1 MFQIGVFWEEGFPSA
16 DTSPLAL
23 NGIRRALDGFEVR
36 VVGYTD
42 LERLPGVDLLI
53 LPFGSA
59 FPALGWPLLQVY
71 LHSGGNLLNLGG
83 APFCVPCAREHVVWK
98 RQTRQS
104 SYHRAVGIR
113 HYHVV
118 DPSRIA
124 SLEVPPEE
132 PLLAGVRDPVHARSI
147 FAPVPSPVGAGATG
161 GSDGAARLL
170 RPLLYG
176 MDASGRPVAAPIF
189 ALDHIGGPFH
199 GGRWVFAAL
208 DGAISLGVI
217 RRLAFYAAQGASD
230 LAVSA
235 SFPCY
240 YPGEVPRLQVH
251 ASLFGNV
258 PGIQEASVTVIA
270 PDGKRATCEL
280 PPIGFPDRPAYR
292 WSECAAPL
300 FDQAPAPG
308 LHVIEA
314 SLTSKELREYAA
326 QLRLPAAARAD
337 ARHHRSGFYVWDP
350 RQASGEP
357 ALALGRDYLRR
368 EGLSGPVIG
377 AVHSSPQGVASGL
390 TSDPYRWDRELHLM
404 REAGIRVVRANLR
417 AIWAWAGLNCPPVE
431 ESLLRAVDAFVAAAR
446 AHGLLVILAPLEAEG
461 DTPDDAGDLV
471 DPRRLDAERDILAA
485 FVARYRH
492 VLGIIWEIDE
502 TPYPLPTWG
511 EATADRLGHA
521 RVNAAWRGWIA
532 ARDPMELRAQWR
544 LTTEQPLG
552 LTVPEEVLWAQSNDS
567 LDLKEL
573 DYRLFAR
580 EIETRWLREMREA
593 IRTHGSVS
601 ALTAVGPAA
610 EAPSPIPSLPSPP
623 ATVDIG
629 ITPTLR
635 TDEDLLCEAVLAKAA
650 GRAFLTAMAGGHLT
664 ENPGGD
670 LRTTEEAVRDR
681 VERMLALALA
691 TGSAG
696 VLHYPWAPGR
706 LGEAGHFAGWVRAD
720 GTATPALDVVAEM
733 AAFLER
739 NRQRMEEPLPS
750 PVAMVVPSSRLLSSP
765 EQAALAIRR
774 CIRTLVY
781 RNAMP
786 LRAIGEYS
794 LRELESAQLML
805 LPSPRVLQQ
814 DAWETLLS
822 RVEAGACLLVTGPFD
837 RDRYWRRQD
846 RLTAFDLHVRTQPV
860 AREEVLSLYGDPV
873 RLHFGETKTEWVDK
887 AVIEG
892 YPPQVMALKHGR
904 GRLLFSPLPLELAD
918 DVEPLAELYEAAI
931 AESGIE
937 RPFEVEPHPSGVLAI
952 PLCFESV
959 VLYALVSQIDAA
971 CRVTLRHGP
980 ERVAIPVD
988 VPAER
993 ALLLLVDRATG
1004 KVLDR
1009 YTPAGA

>member
-1 MFQIGVFWEEGFPSA
+1 MCVLW
-16 DTSPLAL
+16 DTRISNGSPAL
-23 NGIRRALDGFEVR
+23 TSSSCLSIRVSALDGRFSR
-36 VVGYTD
+36 
-42 LERLPGVDLLI
+42 
-53 LPFGSA
+53 
-59 FPALGWPLLQVY
+59 Y

-270 PDGKRATCEL
+270 PDGKRATCER

-300 FDQAPAPG
+300 DRRPPPAPRHRG
-308 LHVIEA
+308 V
-314 SLTSKELREYAA
+314 TD
-326 QLRLPAAARAD
+326 QQGAARVCCPTASS
-337 ARHHRSGFYVWDP
+337 RGSSRRRPPHRSGFYVWDP

-471 DPRRLDAERDILAA
+471 DPRRLMR
-485 FVARYRH
+485 ARHPRGVCRPHRH
-492 VLGIIWEIDE
+492 VLDHLGDRRDS
-502 TPYPLPTWG
+502 TLPTW
-511 EATADRLGHA
+511 EATADRL
-521 RVNAAWRGWIA
+521 
-532 ARDPMELRAQWR
+532 
-544 LTTEQPLG
+544 
-552 LTVPEEVLWAQSNDS
+552 
-567 LDLKEL
+567 
-573 DYRLFAR
+573 
-580 EIETRWLREMREA
+580 
-593 IRTHGSVS
+593 
-601 ALTAVGPAA
+601 
-610 EAPSPIPSLPSPP
+610 
-623 ATVDIG
+623 AT
-629 ITPTLR
+629 
-635 TDEDLLCEAVLAKAA
+635 LA
-650 GRAFLTAMAGGHLT
+650 
-664 ENPGGD
+664 
-670 LRTTEEAVRDR
+670 
-681 VERMLALALA
+681 
-691 TGSAG
+691 
-696 VLHYPWAPGR
+696 
-706 LGEAGHFAGWVRAD
+706 
-720 GTATPALDVVAEM
+720 
-733 AAFLER
+733 
-739 NRQRMEEPLPS
+739 
-750 PVAMVVPSSRLLSSP
+750 
-765 EQAALAIRR
+765 
-774 CIRTLVY
+774 
-781 RNAMP
+781 
-786 LRAIGEYS
+786 
-794 LRELESAQLML
+794 
-805 LPSPRVLQQ
+805 
-814 DAWETLLS
+814 
-822 RVEAGACLLVTGPFD
+822 
-837 RDRYWRRQD
+837 
-846 RLTAFDLHVRTQPV
+846 
-860 AREEVLSLYGDPV
+860 
-873 RLHFGETKTEWVDK
+873 
-887 AVIEG
+887 
-892 YPPQVMALKHGR
+892 
-904 GRLLFSPLPLELAD
+904 
-918 DVEPLAELYEAAI
+918 
-931 AESGIE
+931 
-937 RPFEVEPHPSGVLAI
+937 
-952 PLCFESV
+952 
-959 VLYALVSQIDAA
+959 
-971 CRVTLRHGP
+971 
-980 ERVAIPVD
+980 
-988 VPAER
+988 
-993 ALLLLVDRATG
+993 
-1004 KVLDR
+1004 
-1009 YTPAGA
+1009 

>member
-1 MFQIGVFWEEGFPSA
+1 
-16 DTSPLAL
+16 
-23 NGIRRALDGFEVR
+23 
-36 VVGYTD
+36 
-42 LERLPGVDLLI
+42 
-53 LPFGSA
+53 
-59 FPALGWPLLQVY
+59 
-71 LHSGGNLLNLGG
+71 
-83 APFCVPCAREHVVWK
+83 
-98 RQTRQS
+98 
-104 SYHRAVGIR
+104 
-113 HYHVV
+113 
-118 DPSRIA
+118 
-124 SLEVPPEE
+124 
-132 PLLAGVRDPVHARSI
+132 
-147 FAPVPSPVGAGATG
+147 
-161 GSDGAARLL
+161 
-170 RPLLYG
+170 
-176 MDASGRPVAAPIF
+176 
-189 ALDHIGGPFH
+189 
-199 GGRWVFAAL
+199 
-208 DGAISLGVI
+208 
-217 RRLAFYAAQGASD
+217 
-230 LAVSA
+230 
-235 SFPCY
+235 
-240 YPGEVPRLQVH
+240 
-251 ASLFGNV
+251 
-258 PGIQEASVTVIA
+258 
-270 PDGKRATCEL
+270 
-280 PPIGFPDRPAYR
+280 
-292 WSECAAPL
+292 
-300 FDQAPAPG
+300 
-308 LHVIEA
+308 
-314 SLTSKELREYAA
+314 
-326 QLRLPAAARAD
+326 
-337 ARHHRSGFYVWDP
+337 
-350 RQASGEP
+350 
-357 ALALGRDYLRR
+357 
-368 EGLSGPVIG
+368 
-377 AVHSSPQGVASGL
+377 
-390 TSDPYRWDRELHLM
+390 
-404 REAGIRVVRANLR
+404 
-417 AIWAWAGLNCPPVE
+417 
-431 ESLLRAVDAFVAAAR
+431 
-446 AHGLLVILAPLEAEG
+446 
-461 DTPDDAGDLV
+461 
-471 DPRRLDAERDILAA
+471 
-485 FVARYRH
+485 
-492 VLGIIWEIDE
+492 
-502 TPYPLPTWG
+502 
-511 EATADRLGHA
+511 
-521 RVNAAWRGWIA
+521 
-532 ARDPMELRAQWR
+532 
-544 LTTEQPLG
+544 
-552 LTVPEEVLWAQSNDS
+552 
-567 LDLKEL
+567 
-573 DYRLFAR
+573 
-580 EIETRWLREMREA
+580 MREA

-937 RPFEVEPHPSGVLAI
+937 RPFEVEPPKWRARDPALLRKRH
-952 PLCFESV
+952 PLCARF
-959 VLYALVSQIDAA
+959 AD
-971 CRVTLRHGP
+971 
-980 ERVAIPVD
+980 
-988 VPAER
+988 
-993 ALLLLVDRATG
+993 
-1004 KVLDR
+1004 
-1009 YTPAGA
+1009 

>member
-23 NGIRRALDGFEVR
+23 NGIRRALDGFDVH
-36 VVGYTD
+36 VVGYSE
-42 LERLPGVDLLI
+42 LERIPSVDLLI

-83 APFCVPCAREHVVWK
+83 APFWVPCAREHVLWK
-98 RQTRQS
+98 RQARQS
-104 SYHRAVGIR
+104 SYHRAIGIR

-132 PLLAGVRDPVHARSI
+132 PLLTGVREPVRARAI
-147 FAPVPSPVGAGATG
+147 FAPVTSLAGEGAAGAGE
-161 GSDGAARLL
+161 RVL

-176 MDASGRPVAAPIF
+176 LDTSGRPVAAPVF

-208 DGAISLGVI
+208 DGAIPLDMI

-314 SLTSKELREYAA
+314 SLTSQELREFAA
-326 QLRLPAAARAD
+326 RLRLPAAARAEF
-337 ARHHRSGFYVWDP
+337 RHHRSGFYVWDP
-350 RQASGEP
+350 RQATGEP
-357 ALALGRDYLRR
+357 TLTVGRDYLRC

-377 AVHSSPQGVASGL
+377 TVHSSPQGVTSGL
-390 TSDPYRWDRELHLM
+390 TSDPYRWDSELRLM
-404 REAGIRVVRANLR
+404 RKAGIRVVRVNLR
-417 AIWAWAGLNCPPVE
+417 AIWARVGLNCPPVE

-471 DPRRLDAERDILAA
+471 DPRRLDAERDLLAA

-492 VLGIIWEIDE
+492 VPGIIWEIDE

-521 RVNAAWRGWIA
+521 RVNAAWRDWIA

-544 LTTEQPLG
+544 LTTDQPLG
-552 LTVPEEVLWAQSNDS
+552 LTVPEDVPWAEADDS
-567 LDLKEL
+567 PGLKEL

-593 IRTHGSVS
+593 IRTHGSAS
-601 ALTAVGPAA
+601 ALTAVGPAV
-610 EAPSPIPSLPSPP
+610 EAPSPIPSLLSPP
-623 ATVDIG
+623 ATVDLG
-629 ITPTLR
+629 ITPAAR
-635 TDEDLLCEAVLAKAA
+635 TEEDLLCEAVLARAA
-650 GRAFLTAMAGGHLT
+650 GRPFLTTMAGGHLS
-664 ENPGGD
+664 ESLGGE

-696 VLHYPWAPGR
+696 VLHRPWAPGR
-706 LGEAGHFAGWVRAD
+706 LGEAGLFAGWVRAD
-720 GTATPALDVVAEM
+720 GTATPALNVVAEM

-739 NRQRMEEPLPS
+739 NQQRMGDPLPS
-750 PVAMVVPSSRLLSSP
+750 PVAMVVPSSRLLSAP
-765 EQAALAIRR
+765 DAAALAIRR

-794 LRELESAQLML
+794 LQELESARLML

-814 DAWETLLS
+814 EAWETLLS
-822 RVEAGACLLVTGPFD
+822 RVEEGACLLVTGPFD
-837 RDRYWRRQD
+837 RDRYWQRHD
-846 RLTAFDLHVRTQPV
+846 RLSAFELHARTQPV

-873 RLHFGETKTEWVDK
+873 RLHFGETKTEWVEK

-904 GRLLFSPLPLELAD
+904 GQLLFSPLPLELAD
-918 DVEPLAELYEAAI
+918 DVEPLAELYETAI
-931 AESGIE
+931 VESGVE
-937 RPFEVEPHPSGVLAI
+937 RPFDMEPRPSGVLAI

-959 VLYALVSQIDAA
+959 VLYALVSQTDTA

-980 ERVAIPVD
+980 DRVAIPVD
-988 VPAER
+988 VPAQR
-993 ALLLLVDRATG
+993 AVLLLVERGTG
-1004 KVLDR
+1004 KVLDHYR
-1009 YTPAGA
+1009 PAGV